1 MNDPQATNGFILR
14 PQAGFEAI
22 YNGTSRLNPIAM
34 YPLGVTGVHTP
45 TDALVRSPNI
55 DPTLLAYAPVALGAT
70 VMILIPRA
78 ISQGEGRNET
88 LYTYEL
94 RWRLRQLTDWQK
106 AASAGRPNYPYHL
119 DTGVGPGELTPIP
132 AYTSE
137 VLTPAVVGTG
147 INPFISAGTRGISGQ
162 GQMDAAVNPFSVDP
176 NFFFPPILRPCVGDQ
191 LQIVAYRSTDL
202 VANWDF
208 ATEDMPFSNIYG
220 TDVGGA
226 GHPVLPNLGIWLIV
240 LNRNTT
246 P

>member
-22 YNGTSRLNPIAM
+22 YNGTARLNPIAM
-34 YPLGVTGVHTP
+34 YPVLNGVHPP
-45 TDALVRSPNI
+45 TDPLVRSPNI

-78 ISQGEGRNET
+78 LFQGESVQET

-94 RWRLRQLTDWQK
+94 RWRLRQLSDWQK
-106 AASAGRPNYPYHL
+106 AASAASPNVPYHL
-119 DTGVGPGELTPIP
+119 DTGLGPNDLVPIP
-132 AYTSE
+132 PYTSE
-137 VLTPAVVGTG
+137 VINPAVVGTG
-147 INPFISAGTRGISGQ
+147 INPFVAAGTRGISGQ
-162 GQMDAAVNPFSVDP
+162 GQMDPAVNPFAVQP

-191 LQIVAYRSTDL
+191 LSIVAYRSADP
-202 VANWDF
+202 ANWDF
-208 ATEDMPFSNIYG
+208 ASTDAPFSNIYG
-220 TDVGGA
+220 ADVGGD
-226 GHPVLPNLGIWLIV
+226 GHPVLPNLGIWLII